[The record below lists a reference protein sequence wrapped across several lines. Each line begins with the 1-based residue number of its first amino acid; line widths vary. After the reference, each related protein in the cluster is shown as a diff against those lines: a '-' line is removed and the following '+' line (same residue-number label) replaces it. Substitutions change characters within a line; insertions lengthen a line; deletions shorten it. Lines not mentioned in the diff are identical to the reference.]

1 MAELL
6 ALLRT
11 ALDSESSDYE
21 EIYPLFTQCRR
32 YCDLEKPSWFKVR
45 KVIEIMMYFCARA
58 QVQYFLAN
66 FLETAINH
74 ATGNL
79 RIRTREIWLILPEAT
94 AFGVRLSHAS
104 RKKLDSLRTA
114 Q

>member
-11 ALDSESSDYE
+11 ALDSESSDGE
-21 EIYPLFTQCRR
+21 EIYPLFTQSRSD
-32 YCDLEKPSWFKVR
+32 CDSEKPSWFRVR
-45 KVIEIMMYFCARA
+45 KVIEIMTYIVQRA
-58 QVQYFLAN
+58 HVHYFLAN
-66 FLETAINH
+66 FFRDSNRTA
-74 ATGNL
+74 TSNL
-79 RIRTREIWLILPEAT
+79 RIITREIWLILPEAT

-104 RKKLDSLRTA
+104 RKKLDSLQTA

>member
-11 ALDSESSDYE
+11 ALDSESSDDE

-66 FLETAINH
+66 FF
-74 ATGNL
+74 
-79 RIRTREIWLILPEAT
+79 R
-94 AFGVRLSHAS
+94 
-104 RKKLDSLRTA
+104 DSNKSCDR
-114 Q
+114 

>member
-1 MAELL
+1 MKKSILSLRNAEDIAIL
-6 ALLRT
+6 
-11 ALDSESSDYE
+11 
-21 EIYPLFTQCRR
+21 
-32 YCDLEKPSWFKVR
+32 KHWFKVR